1 VKNLM
6 TETFH
11 KKWLIVTAIVVG
23 SFGPVFTL
31 GTRLST
37 AGPARWTLDFLNGPG
52 GNPQTFEPVTARF
65 LTALT
70 GGFLF
75 GWGVMIFCLRTWAY
89 DHAPEGVRRSVVA
102 GLLAWFVL
110 DSTGSIASGNAWNAG
125 YNVIVLLLGVGPLW
139 RPATRSASTNG

>member
-1 VKNLM
+1 M

-31 GTRLST
+31 ATRLST

-52 GNPQTFEPVTARF
+52 GNPQSFEPVTARF

-75 GWGVMIFCLRTWAY
+75 GWGVMIFFLRTWAY

-110 DSTGSIASGNAWNAG
+110 DSTGSIASGNVWNAG
-125 YNVIVLLLGVGPLW
+125 YNVIVLLLAVGPLW
-139 RPATRSASTNG
+139 RSATRSASTNG